1 MATTRIW
8 DVRGWLGQ
16 VVNYVENPDKTGNPH
31 FTDTDFQGLRDVM
44 NYATQDYK
52 TEQQYYVSGINCSPD
67 IARQQMI
74 MTKKR
79 YGKEGGIVAFHAYQS
94 FAPNEVTP
102 DQAHQIGI
110 KLAQEVWGDR
120 FEVIVATHLD
130 KAHIHN
136 HFVLNSVSFA
146 DGKRYNDCK
155 ATYKRMREA
164 SDRLCLENSLSVITN
179 PKKSRKK
186 PYPIVQAEKCSKP
199 TLYNIIRSDIDIT
212 VGQSISM
219 QGFIRQLRSL
229 GYEIKAGKY
238 LAVRPQGKERF
249 IRLKTLGEDYSE
261 DAIKNRILA
270 QRIPKLPRPTPH
282 RKLSFGWIKGS
293 LKKAKKVKG
302 LRALYLYYC
311 YKLGILPKDNPNKPV
326 HPLLR
331 EEIRHMDEIS
341 VQTKLLIKYK
351 IDTIE
356 QLDAFI
362 EKLEQEQVSLK
373 FQRTEANK
381 KLHRSIEPDMISD
394 LNSQR
399 LVISNRL
406 YVLRRELK
414 AANGIEER
422 SELQKHILT
431 TITASTPTIA
441 RQKNLYRTER

>member
-16 VVNYVENPDKTGNPH
+16 VVNYVENPDKTENPH
-31 FTDTDFQGLRDVM
+31 FTDSDLQGLRDVM

-94 FAPNEVTP
+94 FVPGEVTP

-110 KLAQEVWGDR
+110 ILAKELWGDR
-120 FEVIVATHLD
+120 FEIIVATHLD

-155 ATYKRMREA
+155 ITYKRMREA
-164 SDRLCLENSLSVITN
+164 SDRLCRENSLSVITN

-186 PYPIVQAEKCSKP
+186 SYPIVQAEKCGKP

-238 LAVRPQGKERF
+238 LAVRPKGKERF
-249 IRLKTLGEDYSE
+249 TRLKTLGEDYSE

-270 QRIPKLPRPTPH
+270 QRIPERPRPTPH

-293 LKKAKKVKG
+293 LKKAKTVKG

-311 YKLGILPKDNPNKPV
+311 YKLGVFPKGNLNNPV

-341 VQTKLLIKYK
+341 AQTKLLIKYK
-351 IDTIE
+351 IDTKA
-356 QLDAFI
+356 QLNTFF
-362 EKLEQEQVSLK
+362 EKLEREQISLK
-373 FQRTEANK
+373 S
-381 KLHRSIEPDMISD
+381 HRAEVNNMLRHCKESD
-394 LNSQR
+394 QIPQLKSQR
-399 LVISNRL
+399 IAISNRL
-406 YVLRRELK
+406 FMLRKELK
-414 AANGIEER
+414 AAKGIEER
-422 SELQKHILT
+422 SELQKHILAVIAAVKP
-431 TITASTPTIA
+431 ITV
-441 RQKNLYRTER
+441 RYVDLHKTER